1 MRCVPLVEILLLSCR
16 RPTIQRVALRLRA
29 RILRSDGERV
39 AVDHHGGFFAVEDGL
54 IARRVVLIA
63 VQAQR
68 CTRIIVERRQQVWII
83 SPVFEMG
90 EAADGT
96 GAAGSG
102 VDAADAL
109 NAREQV
115 DEQVASHALSIPVS
129 YTHLTL
135 PTIY

>member
-1 MRCVPLVEILLLSCR
+1 MRCVPLVEILLLCWC

-54 IARRVVLIA
+54 IARGVVLVA

-68 CTRIIVERRQQVWII
+68 CTRIVVERRQQVWII
-83 SPVFEMG
+83 SPVFEVG

-96 GAAGSG
+96 GAAGG
-102 VDAADAL
+102 GGDAADTSEK
-109 NAREQV
+109 REQV
-115 DEQVASHALSIPVS
+115 NV
-129 YTHLTL
+129 
-135 PTIY
+135 